1 MKIPSR
7 LIPLVE
13 DGIIDEVL
21 GQVRSGKEAD
31 VFIVRVGEEIRCA
44 KVYKEA
50 NNRSFRQAV
59 QYQEGRKVQNSRSA
73 RAMSKRT
80 NYGQKEAET
89 SWINAEVEALN
100 KLSAAGIRVPMPF
113 GFFDGVLIMELIVD
127 EDGQPAP
134 RLNDISLSPE
144 TALLYHE
151 ELISQIVRM
160 LCLGII
166 HGDLSEF
173 NVLVDAEGPVIIDL
187 PQAVNAAGNNSA
199 GMMFARDVNNMAG
212 YFGRFEP
219 GILGLKY
226 AKEIWAL
233 YETGKLTPHAELT
246 GQFQEPTRSADVG
259 GVLNAIGDA
268 RKEHED
274 RVLKKALREEE
285 RKSKKVPEDDRM
297 SGKILDEDHAAET
310 GRGGNRGHGGH
321 GGHSGHRG
329 PGDHGGHRGPGRGQ
343 GQGQGTGNDRGPGRT
358 QGGDHAHRGPGGQ
371 GGQPGHRGP
380 GGNQNANKGPGG
392 QGGDR
397 SQRGPGSPNRQH
409 GNDARRPPEGKH
421 SSGAGPGGNRE
432 PGGRQDGNRGPGP
445 GQNGNRGESAP
456 PMPKRDFGRMPKG
469 PRKPPAH

>member
-21 GQVRSGKEAD
+21 GQVKSGKEAD
-31 VFIVRVGEEIRCA
+31 VFIVRYGDELRCA

-80 NYGQKEAET
+80 RYGQKEAEA

-100 KLSAAGIRVPMPF
+100 TLSAAGLRVPKPF
-113 GFFDGVLIMELIVD
+113 GFFDGVLIMELIVG
-127 EDGQPAP
+127 EDGEPAP
-134 RLNDISLSPE
+134 RLNDISLTPE

-151 ELISQIVRM
+151 ELIAQIVRM
-160 LCLGII
+160 LCSGII

-199 GMMFARDVNNMAG
+199 EMMFSRDVDNMAR

-226 AKEIWAL
+226 AKEIWDL
-233 YETGKLTPHAELT
+233 YQKGKLTPHAELT
-246 GQFQEPTRSADVG
+246 GQFKEPTKAADVG
-259 GVLNAIGDA
+259 GVLSAIGDA

-274 RVLKKALREEE
+274 RILKKTQDRNQDPREPSRFIKDEE
-285 RKSKKVPEDDRM
+285 PRGAAFTDRKPGGSRGEGHRNHGNR
-297 SGKILDEDHAAET
+297 S
-310 GRGGNRGHGGH
+310 GGNGNVTGNGNAHGGRNGGGDNGANRAGNGGRH
-321 GGHSGHRG
+321 GGNGNHNRPA
-329 PGDHGGHRGPGRGQ
+329 PGNANPGAQRNAQGGPGRQQPQQPHHGNRPDPRREARPQ
-343 GQGQGTGNDRGPGRT
+343 GNQPPPSPKPNHPDKPAGGKPDNWGRRPKPGGPGR
-358 QGGDHAHRGPGGQ
+358 RPG
-371 GGQPGHRGP
+371 
-380 GGNQNANKGPGG
+380 
-392 QGGDR
+392 
-397 SQRGPGSPNRQH
+397 
-409 GNDARRPPEGKH
+409 
-421 SSGAGPGGNRE
+421 
-432 PGGRQDGNRGPGP
+432 
-445 GQNGNRGESAP
+445 
-456 PMPKRDFGRMPKG
+456 
-469 PRKPPAH
+469 

>member
-21 GQVRSGKEAD
+21 GQVKSGKEAD
-31 VFIVRVGEEIRCA
+31 VFIVRYGDELRCA

-80 NYGQKEAET
+80 RYGQKEAEA

-100 KLSAAGIRVPMPF
+100 TLSAAGLRVPKPF
-113 GFFDGVLIMELIVD
+113 GFFDGVLIMELIVG
-127 EDGQPAP
+127 EDGEPAP
-134 RLNDISLSPE
+134 RLNDITLTPE

-151 ELISQIVRM
+151 ELIAQIVRM
-160 LCLGII
+160 LCSGII

-199 GMMFARDVNNMAG
+199 EMMFSRDVDNMAR

-226 AKEIWAL
+226 AKEIWDL
-233 YETGKLTPHAELT
+233 YQKGKLTPHAELT
-246 GQFQEPTRSADVG
+246 GQFKEPTKAADVG
-259 GVLNAIGDA
+259 GVLSAIGDA

-274 RVLKKALREEE
+274 RILKKAQDRNLDPREPSRFIKDEE
-285 RKSKKVPEDDRM
+285 PRGAAFTDRKP
-297 SGKILDEDHAAET
+297 
-310 GRGGNRGHGGH
+310 GGNRGEGNRNHGNRP
-321 GGHSGHRG
+321 GGNGNVAGNRNVNANRNVNRNGGQEGGQNGAHNGGRNG
-329 PGDHGGHRGPGRGQ
+329 NPNRPAPGNPNPGAQRNAPGGPGRPQPPQQPPQQPQQHPQQ
-343 GQGQGTGNDRGPGRT
+343 GGRPDSHRDARPQGNPPPSPGRPDQPDKPAGGNPDNWGRRPKPGGPGR
-358 QGGDHAHRGPGGQ
+358 RPG
-371 GGQPGHRGP
+371 
-380 GGNQNANKGPGG
+380 
-392 QGGDR
+392 
-397 SQRGPGSPNRQH
+397 
-409 GNDARRPPEGKH
+409 
-421 SSGAGPGGNRE
+421 
-432 PGGRQDGNRGPGP
+432 
-445 GQNGNRGESAP
+445 
-456 PMPKRDFGRMPKG
+456 
-469 PRKPPAH
+469 